1 MRNACTTTRDKALY
15 EVLESTACR
24 ISELVNIKK
33 EDINFEEQSIKV
45 VGKGNK
51 ERVVYFSTRARI
63 FLEKYLKERRGDS
76 DIVFLSLKKPYK
88 PLSDRGVRFM
98 LNRLKERAEVSERI
112 FPNNFRRTKA
122 TALLNSGMSLQAVQQ
137 FLGHSSPVTTEIY
150 ATISQENLKNEYK
163 RLTE

>member
-1 MRNACTTTRDKALY
+1 MAKNVVIITDPEDKKT
-15 EVLESTACR
+15 VLIHDVRFKGKS
-24 ISELVNIKK
+24 K
-33 EDINFEEQSIKV
+33 EEW
-45 VGKGNK
+45 K
-51 ERVVYFSTRARI
+51 EI
-63 FLEKYLKERRGDS
+63 EKYLKERRGDS

-112 FPNNFRRTKA
+112 FPHNFRRTKA